1 MPNENS
7 QPTCVED
14 LQNQIQ
20 LCMMQRQN
28 MDAIF
33 NAVADGII
41 AFDLQLRISNLN
53 QAAQAMLGYSREEAV
68 GESCLTLLPPTEDR
82 DRFNAIFDSQQEVNE
97 SRVSIHNRNNRQLH
111 LMMSTRVLR
120 DDENVAKGLIAI
132 LRDVTELEALRSEL
146 QQQEYFFNLVGKNH
160 RMQALYQLVQD
171 LSDSDATVLVLG
183 ESGTGKELVATAIHG
198 ASQRCKNSFVKVNC
212 SALSEGLLES
222 ELFGHVKGAFTGAI
236 RDKIGR
242 FEEASGGTLF
252 LDEIGDL
259 SPNVQ
264 VKLLRVL
271 QEREIERVGSS
282 ETIKVD
288 VRVIAATHQD
298 LQQAIEDG
306 QFREDL
312 YYRLNVMPLELPALR
327 QRKEDIPLLVNHFID
342 KYNARTRRNIQGI
355 GHEGLELLMDYHWP
369 GNVRELENAIEHAF
383 IKCRGGTLLP
393 SCLPTHLRSDDGTPN
408 GQASMRPS
416 SDKEYVQQVLE
427 ECQWNR
433 SDAAERLGMHRST
446 LWRKMKEWDLIKR

>member
-1 MPNENS
+1 MPNENT
-7 QPTCVED
+7 QPTCVKD

-68 GESCLTLLPPTEDR
+68 GESCLTLLPPTADR
-82 DRFNAIFDSQQEVNE
+82 DRFNAILDSQQEVNE

-111 LMMSTRVLR
+111 LIMSTRVLK
-120 DDENVAKGLIAI
+120 DDENIEKGLIAI

-198 ASQRCKNSFVKVNC
+198 ASQRCKSSFVKVNC

-222 ELFGHVKGAFTGAI
+222 ELFGHIKGAFTGAI

-342 KYNARTRRNIQGI
+342 KYNTRTRRNIQGI

-446 LWRKMKEWDLIKR
+446 LWRKMKEWGLIKR